1 MVLEAEPDDA
11 VGGHCTDCNLKFD
24 TRADL
29 TEHYKVRDRQLST
42 LPLTARR
49 ECDVMLRFTC
59 TSTLYVVTIVVNFT
73 LV

>member
-1 MVLEAEPDDA
+1 MLEAEPDDA

-42 LPLTARR
+42 LPLTACR
-49 ECDVMLRFTC
+49 ECHVMLRFTC
-59 TSTLYVVTIVVNFT
+59 TLYVVTIVVNLT

>member
-1 MVLEAEPDDA
+1 MLEAEPDDA

-29 TEHYKVRDRQLST
+29 TEHYKV
-42 LPLTARR
+42 
-49 ECDVMLRFTC
+49 CTC
-59 TSTLYVVTIVVNFT
+59 TCTLYVVTIVVNFT

>member
-42 LPLTARR
+42 LPLTACRV
-49 ECDVMLRFTC
+49 CNVTPCFTC
-59 TSTLYVVTIVVNFT
+59 TLLIVTIVVNFT